1 MSAKRPNSAVAPGS
15 KKPRLQHTFKCPT
28 PDCNQSS
35 KSLIGL
41 RQHFSKSPKC
51 ARFLLSKNRSQ
62 ASSAVQSPA
71 AALPEATDYPWDDDD
86 SLPELDETSNENIVA
101 PPNHPAGIYSES
113 TNDSALRFGIRFTTE
128 QYHETKLLKI
138 LSDANAS
145 HYLYKEVMDWGRA
158 ARHDNYNFNPTRSS
172 RNAQVKYLEKWLQC
186 QHSRPQQIPTLLPG
200 PLQQVVQTTSFNF
213 TSQLQS
219 LVSDQALFGTLD
231 NLDVN
236 VDDPFGKYVPPSGL
250 LSTTNSGQWYNSAYL
265 HEVKD
270 PSIDSM
276 MPIIMACDE
285 THLRKGGKAA
295 SWPLLFTTSILN
307 QKMRNLPIAW
317 RTLGYINDLSLLQS
331 SAEDRNH
338 SKELK
343 AQRLHSIFKT
353 ILTTLIEAQKAGA
366 LDDIPISF
374 GGQCKKVNLKVP
386 VIFIIGDMQGGDKIC
401 CTTCHYSNKLN
412 RLCRKCNVRGEDSGD
427 PLVQC
432 KRISMVKMMKLV
444 QDDRQDILDQ
454 FNQYNVHNA
463 WFDVSYGGCRFGIFS
478 AACPI
483 EPLHSIEN
491 GIIPDC
497 LNILFKDEMRP
508 AQKAELDSHVRRL
521 TLLPRQRFASSGT
534 EPCMPRLLWKDGITS
549 LTDLSAKLKV
559 GIMFTIVVVSLQEDG
574 SKFFTSVLGSS
585 QRLNEM
591 RQVFQMLLSYWVWL
605 KRDYYWKRGD
615 KNAKEAART
624 AISIMLRELIR
635 LWPRVRGQGWEKAK
649 IHEQLH
655 VPDDIER
662 NGAPQGSHTGPTEHN
677 HIRLVKRP
685 AKGTQQRA
693 EVLDRQLGQRVSDS
707 YIVDM
712 AYQRMSSQYG
722 PTSHQALSSLVQS
735 TGLSSQG
742 AKGWLYVDTHGDL
755 PATPVFDLT
764 YAKKELFSKDMV
776 QFLVEHYAAMP
787 TSENLLIGPDMR
799 HFHRRLFISTEY
811 KRAGVIFRGHADY
824 RHNGPWYDWV
834 MLRWAREDN
843 QRYASDPA
851 CKAAYGDDDNIAINH
866 LYAPGQILGFVIPT
880 RLGDVMAVVST
891 CDFSHTRR
899 SVFSTKWDQSYVYQ
913 AGNTKSPNIQLVD
926 VNAIV
931 RHCLMVPHDG
941 THSSYHE
948 IWSQELW
955 GTEFND
961 CS

>member
-1 MSAKRPNSAVAPGS
+1 MVQPPLVA
-15 KKPRLQHTFKCPT
+15 
-28 PDCNQSS
+28 
-35 KSLIGL
+35 I
-41 RQHFSKSPKC
+41 
-51 ARFLLSKNRSQ
+51 
-62 ASSAVQSPA
+62 
-71 AALPEATDYPWDDDD
+71 PEASEYPWDDED
-86 SLPELDETSNENIVA
+86 SLDELDETTNENFEASNNESVT
-101 PPNHPAGIYSES
+101 PPNYPAGIYSES

-145 HYLYKEVMDWGRA
+145 HYLYKDVMEWGRA

-172 RNAQVKYLEKWLQC
+172 RNAQVKYLETWLQC
-186 QHSRPQQIPTLLPG
+186 QHSRPQQIPTPLSG
-200 PLQQVVQTTSFNF
+200 PLQQVVHTTTFNF
-213 TSQLQS
+213 TTQLYS
-219 LVSDQALFGTLD
+219 LVSDQASFGTLK

-236 VDDPFGKYVPPSGL
+236 VDDPFGKYVPPDGL
-250 LSTTNSGQWYNSAYL
+250 LSTVNSGQWYNSAYH

-270 PSIDSM
+270 PAKDFM
-276 MPIIMACDE
+276 MPIIIACDE

-331 SAEDRNH
+331 SAEDKNL

-343 AQRLHSIFKT
+343 AERLHSIFKT
-353 ILTTLIEAQKAGA
+353 ILASLIEAQQAGA

-374 GGQCKKVNLKVP
+374 GGQCKRVNLKVP

-412 RLCRKCNVRGEDSGD
+412 RLCRKCNVRGDESGD

-444 QDDRQDILDQ
+444 EDDRQDILDQ

-483 EPLHSIEN
+483 EPLHSLEN

-497 LNILFKDEMRP
+497 LTILFKDVMRP
-508 AQKAELDSHVRRL
+508 AHKAELDSLVRRL

-534 EPCMPRLLWKDGITS
+534 EPGMPRLLWKDGVTS
-549 LTDLSAKLKV
+549 LTDLAAKLKV
-559 GIMFTIVVVSLQEDG
+559 GIMFTIVVVSLQEEG
-574 SKFFTSVLGSS
+574 SKFFASVFGSS
-585 QRLNEM
+585 QQLNEM

-605 KRDYYWKRGD
+605 KRDSYWKRGD
-615 KNAKEAART
+615 KNAKEAARK
-624 AISIMLRELIR
+624 AISVMLRELIR
-635 LWPRVRGQGWEKAK
+635 LWQRVRGQGWEKAK

-712 AYQRMSSQYG
+712 AYQRMTSQYG
-722 PTSHQALSSLVQS
+722 QTSQEALSSLAHQT

-742 AKGWLYVDTHGDL
+742 AKGWLFVDTHDDQTL
-755 PATPVFDLT
+755 DNSSATPCFDLRYT
-764 YAKKELFSKDMV
+764 RKDFFSNEMV
-776 QFLVEHYAAMP
+776 QFLVGHYAAMP
-787 TSENLLIGPDMR
+787 ASENPIVGPGMR
-799 HFHRRLFISTEY
+799 HYHRRLFIGTEY
-811 KRAGVIFRGHADY
+811 KRAGAIFRGHANY

-843 QRYASDPA
+843 QRYAGDPD
-851 CKAAYGDDDNIAINH
+851 CQAAYGDDETIALEH
-866 LYAPGQILGFVIPT
+866 LYAPGRILGFVHPT
-880 RLGDVMAVVST
+880 PVDWINDQITPLSGEVMAVVST
-891 CDFSHTRR
+891 CDFSHSRQ
-899 SVFSTKWDQSYVYQ
+899 SVFSTKWQQSYVYH
-913 AGNTKSPNIQLVD
+913 AGNHKSPNIQLVD

-931 RHCLMVPHDG
+931 RHCLMVPNEESQ
-941 THSSYHE
+941 SSYHE

-955 GTEFND
+955 GNEFND